1 MRVCSSRC
9 YYSVDRMGMTGEIV
23 SYMFVLLVGPKGSGK
38 SYIGRT
44 LERSLGVLFFHVE
57 PLWIEYYADCRATG
71 RQPSIAEAIS
81 KVHPRIADALRTH
94 ENVCAETTGASPEI
108 LNDLLSLAPPSET
121 LVVRVS
127 APLELCL
134 ERIATRDQTNQV
146 PMDVESIREVYE
158 LGAAAVFQTHFTLE
172 CATLSEAEIVFRFK
186 SALARPSRRSASPD
200 RAT

>member
-1 MRVCSSRC
+1 M
-9 YYSVDRMGMTGEIV
+9 
-23 SYMFVLLVGPKGSGK
+23 
-38 SYIGRT
+38 
-44 LERSLGVLFFHVE
+44 
-57 PLWIEYYADCRATG
+57 
-71 RQPSIAEAIS
+71 
-81 KVHPRIADALRTH
+81 
-94 ENVCAETTGASPEI
+94 
-108 LNDLLSLAPPSET
+108 
-121 LVVRVS
+121 VRVS

-146 PMDVESIREVYE
+146 PMDVESIHEVYE